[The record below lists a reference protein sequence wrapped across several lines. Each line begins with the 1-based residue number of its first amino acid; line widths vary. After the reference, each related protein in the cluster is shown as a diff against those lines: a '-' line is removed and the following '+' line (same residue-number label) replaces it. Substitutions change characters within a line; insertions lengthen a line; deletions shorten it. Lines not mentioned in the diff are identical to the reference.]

1 MVILILGIACFVV
14 AIKAKADW
22 NDGLATCALLAS
34 LVCLIVVLCSTNSSC
49 DDYNKA
55 KKEQLKIAT
64 EWTDS
69 AQTEE
74 DWQWVCEQMAKA
86 NEIAKKDHYG
96 NKVWYAIC
104 DTVYALGGYKHNL
117 EMYTVTIA
125 ENEIIFPDEYN
136 KLPLRKKR
144 EENKVCQ

>member
-1 MVILILGIACFVV
+1 MVILILGIVCFVV
-14 AIKAKADW
+14 AVKAKIDW
-22 NDGLATCALLAS
+22 NDGLETCALLAG
-34 LVCLIVVLCSTNSSC
+34 LVCFFVALCGTNSSG

-64 EWTDS
+64 EWTNS

-74 DWQWVCEQMAKA
+74 DWQWVCEQMAEA

-96 NKVWYAIC
+96 NKVWYAIG
-104 DTVYALGGYKHNL
+104 DTVYVLGGYKRNL
-117 EMYTVTIA
+117 EMYTVTIT

-136 KLPLRKKR
+136 KLPLRKR